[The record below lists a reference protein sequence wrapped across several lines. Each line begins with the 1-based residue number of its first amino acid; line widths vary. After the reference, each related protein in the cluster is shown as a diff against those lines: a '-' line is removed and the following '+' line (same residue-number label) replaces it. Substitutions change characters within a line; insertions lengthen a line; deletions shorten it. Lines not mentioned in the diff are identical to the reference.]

1 VWEDATVFR
10 WNRTTTI
17 RVDADPNGELASE
30 LMERAKPR
38 IEKALNVDLAAYF
51 GKNYG
56 EVNPLDDLTASTIKI
71 VEMDQVPIKDMPGYY
86 LAWGG
91 EAEDGSRAQA
101 GLATTLPIF
110 FGLMIL
116 IVILLFNSIKKTL
129 CIWLTAPLAI
139 IGVTGGLLLFGQPF
153 GFMPLLGFLALI
165 GMMIKNAIVLIEE
178 IDRQIETEKNRFDAV
193 VDSGVAR
200 MRPVMLAAATT
211 ILGMIPLLTDAFF
224 ISMAVTIM
232 AGLLVATILTLI
244 VVPVLYTIFFRIP
257 YGGDEAPEAVRVAA
271 APVAPSPYEVPAPA

>member
-1 VWEDATVFR
+1 
-10 WNRTTTI
+10 
-17 RVDADPNGELASE
+17 
-30 LMERAKPR
+30 
-38 IEKALNVDLAAYF
+38 
-51 GKNYG
+51 
-56 EVNPLDDLTASTIKI
+56 
-71 VEMDQVPIKDMPGYY
+71 
-86 LAWGG
+86 
-91 EAEDGSRAQA
+91 
-101 GLATTLPIF
+101 
-110 FGLMIL
+110 
-116 IVILLFNSIKKTL
+116 TL

-232 AGLLVATILTLI
+232 AGLLVATILTLV
-244 VVPVLYTIFFRIP
+244 VVPVLYTIFFNIP
-257 YGGDEAPEAVRVAA
+257 YGGDEAPAAVRAAA
-271 APVAPSPYEVPAPA
+271 APVSPSPYEAPAPA